1 MAGSFKA
8 TGMAKF
14 EDFLRIQNQSES
26 RNSLQRVHNTTIDS
40 IGRVDQVPLGQTKV
54 QPSKFSAISGIDVQ
68 LSL

>member
-1 MAGSFKA
+1 MSGSFKA

-26 RNSLQRVHNTTIDS
+26 INSLQRVHKTTIDS

-54 QPSKFSAISGIDVQ
+54 QPS
-68 LSL
+68 